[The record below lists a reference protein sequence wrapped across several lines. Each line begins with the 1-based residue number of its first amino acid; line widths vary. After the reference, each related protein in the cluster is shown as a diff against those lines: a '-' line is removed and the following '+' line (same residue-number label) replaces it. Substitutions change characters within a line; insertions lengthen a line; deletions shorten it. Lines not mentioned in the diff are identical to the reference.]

1 MKVGTSKEKI
11 EMGIK
16 NQLKTILHML
26 TFNIVTIIMLIFGN
40 CWSTS
45 IETLG
50 GIIVEAN
57 MFVFLCCMIILLFV
71 IYNILEKAFKK
82 GFKEGYRDTS
92 DLCNSIYHFVYSFS
106 TSAMFHI
113 SLVL

>member
-1 MKVGTSKEKI
+1 MGTSKEKI
-11 EMGIK
+11 KMGIK

-26 TFNIVTIIMLIFGN
+26 TFNIMTIVMLILGN
-40 CWSTS
+40 YGATG
-45 IETLG
+45 IQEVY
-50 GIIVEAN
+50 GIILYAN
-57 MFVFLCCMIILLFV
+57 IFVFLCCMIILLFV

-106 TSAMFHI
+106 TSAMFYI
-113 SLVL
+113 SLLL